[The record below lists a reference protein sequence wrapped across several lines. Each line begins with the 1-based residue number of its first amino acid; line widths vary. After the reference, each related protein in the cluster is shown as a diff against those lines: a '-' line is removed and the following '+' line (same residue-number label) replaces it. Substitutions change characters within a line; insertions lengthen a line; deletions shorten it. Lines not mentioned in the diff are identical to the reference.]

1 MKVRELTNEEFEN
14 FTKGHKISSLY
25 QSVEYANTMKLQ
37 NYKTF
42 LLGLDDE
49 GEIKAASLIM
59 IEKINGFKYAIA
71 PRGYILD

>member
-1 MKVRELTNEEFEN
+1 MDGEFMKVRELTNEEFEN

-42 LLGLDDE
+42 LLGLDD
-49 GEIKAASLIM
+49 
-59 IEKINGFKYAIA
+59 
-71 PRGYILD
+71 D